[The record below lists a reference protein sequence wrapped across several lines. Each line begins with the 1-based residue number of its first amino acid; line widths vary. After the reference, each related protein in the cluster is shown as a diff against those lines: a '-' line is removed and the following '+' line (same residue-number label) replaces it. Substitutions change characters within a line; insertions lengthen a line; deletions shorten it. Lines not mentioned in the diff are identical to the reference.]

1 MQEEKDYLQ
10 RDIERI
16 TLFLKTLLRRVAGF
30 TDVNLT
36 PEYDQLEKEL
46 QTQID
51 FSLQDLSDMDT
62 MDLDQKMASLPL
74 VHIEKLAEIAFELLK
89 KQLVTV
95 NPKNFAG
102 NVLYML
108 EYINRE
114 SSVFSLHRQQML
126 VEAKKY
132 SLGEV

>member
-10 RDIERI
+10 REIERI

-30 TDVNLT
+30 SDENLT

-46 QTQID
+46 QVQID
-51 FSLQDLSDMDT
+51 FSLRDLSDMDT
-62 MDLDQKMASLPL
+62 MALDEKMVSLPL

-89 KQLVTV
+89 KQSVTV
-95 NPKNFAG
+95 NPRNFAR
-102 NVLYML
+102 NLLYML
-108 EYINRE
+108 EHINRE

-126 VEAKKY
+126 AETEKY

>member
-62 MDLDQKMASLPL
+62 MDLDQKMAPLPL
-74 VHIEKLAEIAFELLK
+74 VHIEKLAEIAF
-89 KQLVTV
+89 
-95 NPKNFAG
+95 
-102 NVLYML
+102 
-108 EYINRE
+108 
-114 SSVFSLHRQQML
+114 
-126 VEAKKY
+126 
-132 SLGEV
+132 